1 MKKNVVLINQ
11 STGYLMI
18 DIVNAYAAQ
27 YDQVALIAGSI
38 KYSERSLAD
47 KVYVDKIIAYD
58 RSSVFRR
65 IFTWL
70 FGTVQI
76 LFKLLFKY
84 RRYEVVYV
92 TNPPMS
98 YLLAY
103 FIHRPYSIIIYDIY
117 PEALKNIGITK
128 HHPIFRLWAKWNKHL
143 FAKAQKV
150 ITLSEGMGKV
160 LELYVNRSK
169 IKVIYNW
176 SASDKLRPIEKETNP
191 FVKQHGLENKFIVLY
206 SGNIGYTHNVECLV
220 DIAKYLKSDPDILFL
235 IIGEGKKKG
244 MIQDMVSKAHL
255 TSFLFL
261 TWQNKDV
268 LPYSLSAADV
278 AVITLNDDT
287 AQVSVPSKT
296 YNLLAVGAPLMCI
309 SPQNSEL
316 ARLVNKFQNGSCFEK
331 NEVENMA
338 DYISKLKA
346 NLDIRRKL
354 SINSLQ
360 AAKSFTYRNAKEYV

>member
-1 MKKNVVLINQ
+1 MKKNVVLVNQ

-47 KVYVDKIIAYD
+47 KVTVDKIIAYD
-58 RSSVFRR
+58 RNSAIRR
-65 IFTWL
+65 VFTWL
-70 FGTVQI
+70 YGTMQI

-103 FIHRPYSIIIYDIY
+103 FIHRPYSIIVYDIY
-117 PEALKNIGITK
+117 PEALKNIGITE
-128 HHPIFRLWAKWNKHL
+128 HHPIYRLWAKWNKRL

-160 LELYVNRSK
+160 LELYVNRSQ
-169 IKVIYNW
+169 IKLIYNW
-176 SASDKLRPIEKETNP
+176 SASEKLHPIGKETNP

-220 DIAKYLKSDPDILFL
+220 DIAKCLKDDPSILFL
-235 IIGEGKKKG
+235 IIGEGKKKE
-244 MIQDMVSKAHL
+244 MIQDMVSKAQL
-255 TSFLFL
+255 TSFRFL

-316 ARLVNKFQNGSCFEK
+316 ARLVSKFQNGSCFGKEDT
-331 NEVENMA
+331 ENMA
-338 DYISKLKA
+338 AYISKLKA
-346 NLDIRRKL
+346 HPEIRNEL
-354 SINSLQ
+354 SVNSLQ
-360 AAKSFTYRNAKEYV
+360 AAQSFTYQNAKEYV